1 MSGAIL
7 IWKVA
12 LGSIAVLATLIS
24 SAGYAT
30 AQEKSIVVASTT
42 EAQDSGLFD
51 RVLPIFKQK
60 TGITVN
66 VVSVGT
72 GRALDA
78 GRRGEADVVFVH
90 AKVPELEFIAE
101 QEGVKR
107 YPVMYD
113 DFILVGPKSDPANV
127 LGMKDV
133 AAALRKIKN
142 TQSPF
147 MSRGDRSGTH
157 YAELALWNKDAGI
170 DIDKQ
175 KGPWYTSTGQ
185 GMGATLKA
193 AADRNAYLLCDRGT
207 WISLKNRGD
216 LQIALEGDR
225 RLFNQFAVILVN
237 PAKHPN
243 VKREFGQAL
252 IDRLVSPEGQ
262 EAIADYKIDGKQL
275 FYPNATD
282 PNA

>member
-1 MSGAIL
+1 VLTLRNDIRAFIAF
-7 IWKVA
+7 IC
-12 LGSIAVLATLIS
+12 IAVFPA
-24 SAGYAT
+24 AHAT

-51 RVLPIFKQK
+51 HLLPIFKEK
-60 TGITVN
+60 TGITVK
-66 VVSVGT
+66 VMSVGT
-72 GRALDA
+72 GQALDA

-90 AKVPELEFIAE
+90 AKVPELEFMAE
-101 QEGVKR
+101 QQGVKR

-113 DFILVGPKSDPANV
+113 DFVLIGPKSDPANV

-133 AAALRKIKN
+133 GQALKKIKN

-147 MSRGDRSGTH
+147 MSRGDHSGTH

-175 KGPWYTSTGQ
+175 KGPWYTSTGL
-185 GMGATLKA
+185 GIKATLKA
-193 AADRNAYLLCDRGT
+193 ATASNAYLLCDRGA
-207 WISLKNRGD
+207 WISFENKGHLE
-216 LQIALEGDR
+216 IVLEGDR

-243 VKREFGQAL
+243 VKREFGQAF
-252 IDRLVSPEGQ
+252 IDWMVSPEGQ
-262 EAIADYKIDGKQL
+262 KTIANYKIDGKQL
-275 FYPNATD
+275 FFPNATD